1 MWVISNGS
9 CFTKDAYKRKSSSD
23 EFNFT
28 DVLPR
33 MRDADKKKSSILSTL
48 KKNERERKK
57 LLETILKQLHQLAN
71 VDGY

>member
-9 CFTKDAYKRKSSSD
+9 YFTKDAYKESSSN
-23 EFNFT
+23 EFNVT
-28 DVLPR
+28 GVLHR